1 MPGFTYHCFPGFG
14 DRYLAPES
22 FEAILPEIQE
32 LASASKVGESVSGR
46 PIYGLKLGRGTI
58 RILMWSQM
66 HGNESTT
73 TRALLDLLL
82 ASGRDE
88 EIQQLFEAFT
98 LYLIP
103 ILNPDGAAA
112 YTRNNANDVD
122 LNRDAQARTQPEIQT
137 LFSVFNSFKPHY
149 CFNLHDQRTRYGVG
163 QPTVPAA
170 ISFLA
175 PTADPEKSLTPARK
189 VAMKIIVEIAQRMR
203 EIGPLGIGRYDDT
216 YNANCVGDT
225 FVSLGVP
232 SILFEAGFFPGDYQ
246 REKTRELVYQALLA
260 AMDAIS
266 MEERLGEAV
275 EAYFEIPE
283 NISCYADIVLKNSFP
298 DRPQPDLV
306 MNYEEELA
314 NNGIR
319 FIPKIL
325 EDEYAEKYLGHT
337 EFDLRQKADR
347 EKVMANPHLR
357 RHFE

>member
-122 LNRDAQARTQPEIQT
+122 LNRDAHR
-137 LFSVFNSFKPHY
+137 H
-149 CFNLHDQRTRYGVG
+149 
-163 QPTVPAA
+163 
-170 ISFLA
+170 
-175 PTADPEKSLTPARK
+175 
-189 VAMKIIVEIAQRMR
+189 
-203 EIGPLGIGRYDDT
+203 
-216 YNANCVGDT
+216 
-225 FVSLGVP
+225 VP
-232 SILFEAGFFPGDYQ
+232 SPRSKPYSLCLTVLSPIIASIYTTNAP
-246 REKTRELVYQALLA
+246 
-260 AMDAIS
+260 AM
-266 MEERLGEAV
+266 V
-275 EAYFEIPE
+275 
-283 NISCYADIVLKNSFP
+283 
-298 DRPQPDLV
+298 
-306 MNYEEELA
+306 
-314 NNGIR
+314 
-319 FIPKIL
+319 
-325 EDEYAEKYLGHT
+325 
-337 EFDLRQKADR
+337 
-347 EKVMANPHLR
+347 
-357 RHFE
+357 